1 MSTPRRVA
9 LFSLITGLV
18 VGLDQLTKLAAR
30 RYLAPRPPISLLGG
44 IVQFAYS
51 ENVGAFLGLG
61 AGLPPGIRTL
71 IFGGV
76 AGLLLV
82 AVTAYTLTARGLTP
96 AEVAAASLVVAGGFG
111 NLIDRVLRDGRV
123 TDFVSVGVGPLRTGI
138 FNVADVAVMLGVGW
152 FLILLTTAGETSPRI
167 GADAESRAQTDTEPD
182 AATQVETDAET
193 ITQADT

>member
-18 VGLDQLTKLAAR
+18 VGLDQLSKLAAC

-44 IVQFAYS
+44 IVQFVYS

-71 IFGGV
+71 IFGV
-76 AGLLLV
+76 LAGLLLIVV
-82 AVTAYTLTARGLTP
+82 AAYTLTARGLTP
-96 AEVAAASLVVAGGFG
+96 AEVAAASLVVAGGTG

-123 TDFVSVGVGPLRTGI
+123 IDFVSVGVGPLRTGI

-152 FLILLTTAGETSPRI
+152 FLILLTTAGGTSPQI
-167 GADAESRAQTDTEPD
+167 GAGAESGA
-182 AATQVETDAET
+182 ETDAET
-193 ITQADT
+193 NSETNTETNSGTITRADT